1 MVATNHLGWCVEIY
15 SRVLGWNRCTEVF
28 QTKAEAD
35 YELYT
40 MARIARYG
48 GAKNLRVY
56 EVLS

>member
-1 MVATNHLGWCVEIY
+1 MVATNGIGWCVEIY
-15 SRVLGWNRCTEVF
+15 SRALGWNRCSEVF
-28 QTKAEAD
+28 QTKDEAQ

-40 MARIARYG
+40 MVRIARYG